1 MQVALFAHST
11 NPRGGVVHALEL
23 AEALTELGHDATIL
37 APDSEGRGFFR
48 RTTTRQQTIPAARC
62 SDLIDLVATRIIE
75 IADHVL
81 DHPEHTF
88 DVWHAHCSITG
99 NALARLKRLGR
110 IRGFTRTV
118 HHLDHFTDPRL
129 AAWQRIGIEE
139 ADQVLTVSQRSQ
151 ASLRQTFG
159 IEAACIGNGVGS
171 RFAPNGDD
179 DGALRMRLNLSEH
192 DAREPPFPIY
202 LAVGGIEARKNTTA
216 ILRAF
221 LRIHA
226 DLPAGRLIVAG
237 GASLLDHSAAR
248 GEFDDVL
255 ARSDA
260 ADAVT
265 LAGVIEDDA
274 MPALYR
280 IADAFVFPSLVEG
293 FGLCPLEAMACGTP
307 TIVSDTAPFNE
318 HFEQHETI
326 WANPHDVSSIE
337 AAMRM
342 ALDPSTRARLSLSG
356 PGTASRFA
364 WSDVACRHLDLYRT
378 SARAHA

>member
-1 MQVALFAHST
+1 MQVGLFAHST

-23 AEALTELGHDATIL
+23 AEALTGLGQRATIL
-37 APDSEGRGFFR
+37 APAIDGRGFFR
-48 RTTTRQQTIPAARC
+48 RTTARQHTIPAVRC
-62 SDLIDLVATRIIE
+62 SDLTDLVATRIIE

-81 DHPEHTF
+81 DHPEYKF
-88 DVWHAHCSITG
+88 DVWHAHCSITA

-110 IRGFTRTV
+110 IDSFARTV

-129 AAWQRIGIEE
+129 ADWQRIGIEE
-139 ADQVLTVSQRSQ
+139 ADQVLTVSRRCQ
-151 ASLRQTFG
+151 ACLRQTYG
-159 IEAACIGNGVGS
+159 IEAACIGNGVDRS

-179 DGALRMRLNLSEH
+179 DGVLRVRLDLVEH

-226 DLPAGRLIVAG
+226 DLPAARLIVAG

-248 GEFDDVL
+248 GEFDVVL
-255 ARSDA
+255 AHS
-260 ADAVT
+260 DAVT
-265 LAGVIEDDA
+265 LAGVIDDEA

-280 IADAFVFPSLVEG
+280 VADALVFPSLVEG

-307 TIVSDTAPFNE
+307 TIVSDIAPFSE
-318 HFEQHETI
+318 HFERHETI

-342 ALDPSTRARLSLSG
+342 ALDPATHARLSLSG

-364 WSDVACRHLDLYRT
+364 WSDVAYRHLELYRT